1 MCPKGQNKVV
11 LFEAKVEKRKHRP
24 LSILLAFL
32 FLPGTSIKKP
42 KLSEYSFIM
51 HYIP

>member
-24 LSILLAFL
+24 LRVLLAFF
-32 FLPGTSIKKP
+32 FLPGTSVTKP

-51 HYIP
+51 QNIP